1 MGMTVAAH
9 EGHTATSQI
18 VAVRAPSLVARAKPS
33 SCPCLDR
40 RVFFVLRIHS
50 IRCVWCSAFTSFSGF
65 RSGKPTYSRRLHL
78 SLAQPTGK
86 AMCGFQTAAAMS
98 II

>member
-1 MGMTVAAH
+1 MALRCKTAVTQ

-18 VAVRAPSLVARAKPS
+18 VAVRAPSLVALANPS

-50 IRCVWCSAFTSFSGF
+50 ILCVWCSAFTSFSGF
-65 RSGKPTYSRRLHL
+65 RRGKPTCRRE
-78 SLAQPTGK
+78 AFT
-86 AMCGFQTAAAMS
+86 
-98 II
+98 